1 MAMNSVSL
9 VTARMQRDQLDA
21 AQRRARERGGAVWMV
36 PSPGL
41 DAPSP
46 FDFQQGASLAAAA
59 YRSARE
65 WIEMRRAAIAPGS

>member
-1 MAMNSVSL
+1 MNSVSL
-9 VTARMQRDQLDA
+9 VTARMQRDQLEVAD
-21 AQRRARERGGAVWMV
+21 RRARERGGAVWIV

-46 FDFQQGASLAAAA
+46 FDFGQGATLAAAG

-65 WIEMRRAAIAPGS
+65 WMEARRDAIAPGP